1 MSVPDEKDRVLAA
14 KDMLCVFLF
23 FFWREGE
30 DLKRNRITKDFF
42 KYL

>member
-23 FFWREGE
+23 FVLEGGGGSE
-30 DLKRNRITKDFF
+30 KE
-42 KYL
+42 